1 MIEEAAME
9 MNDVQDPFA
18 EIGMAIPAELPYA
31 DENDAKDSLMYRMST
46 FQH

>member
-1 MIEEAAME
+1 MIEEAGVE
-9 MNDVQDPFA
+9 MNNVQDPFS

-46 FQH
+46 VQH